1 MNFLIGF
8 LAGIIVSTI
17 GFTTVA
23 GYLDQGV
30 AAIKETTETVANK

>member
-1 MNFLIGF
+1 MNFLVGF

-23 GYLDQGV
+23 SYLDQGV
-30 AAIKETTETVANK
+30 AAIKETTESVANK

>member
-8 LAGIIVSTI
+8 VAGIVVSTI
-17 GFTTVA
+17 GFTSVA
-23 GYLDQGV
+23 SYLDKGV